1 MPSPSSRASGAW
13 KPRPQSPE
21 LITVVDDVPRA
32 FADAVLQAFA
42 TRPGPRFALV
52 LSGGPTARQCYEV
65 LARAQGVDWTVVDVF
80 VGDERVVR
88 ADDEDANQR
97 LIKEA
102 LLDRVAP
109 VGSFHPMPTEGPLEQ
124 CVAAYQRV
132 MSDLVTGPGIDL
144 IHLGMGPDGHT
155 ASLFPGDE
163 SLEADPGELVR
174 ATEDPNG
181 RNPHPRLTLTLPAIN
196 SARRAVFTVTGASKS
211 EAVAAL
217 VHGED
222 IPAARVHAGHTMWLV
237 DRAAAADAP

>member
-1 MPSPSSRASGAW
+1 
-13 KPRPQSPE
+13 

-52 LSGGPTARQCYEV
+52 LSGGPTARRCYEV
-65 LARAQGVDWTVVDVF
+65 LARTQGVDWTVVDVF

-124 CVAAYQRV
+124 GVAAYQRV

-144 IHLGMGPDGHT
+144 IHLGMGADGHT

-196 SARRAVFTVTGASKS
+196 SARLAVFTVAGAGKS
-211 EAVAAL
+211 AAVAAL
-217 VHGED
+217 RRGDD
-222 IPAARVHAGHTMWLV
+222 IPAARVHAGRTLWLV